1 LARRPSSAPGSPL
14 VPGSL
19 PPLLARSRHAHATP
33 KDLPVLTAAE
43 TMELKGAVAPQ
54 RGDEPDAPTE
64 GEELAATL
72 VADLDV
78 APRVPLA
85 TYRLQLNAGFT
96 FRDARRIV
104 PYLAELGISDLYA
117 SPYLKARPGSSHGYD
132 VDDYGRLNPEVGRE
146 ADYDA
151 LVDAL
156 ARQGMGQIEDFV
168 PNHMGIGRGTNAW
181 WTDLLE
187 NGRCSPYGAF
197 FDVDWDPVK
206 PDLRG
211 RVLLPFLG
219 DQYGV
224 VLERG
229 EIRLGFDP
237 EAGTFSLAYYENR
250 LPVAPPTYPLVLR
263 HGLDRLIATVPPD
276 DLDLLDFQSIITAL
290 ERLPGQDETDPE
302 LIAERQR
309 EQVVAKHRL
318 AEVVRRSEPIRAA
331 VTAAIDAFNG
341 DPADPRSFDALD
353 ALLEAQTYRLSYW
366 KVAAEEINYRRFFAI
381 NELAAVRQE
390 EPAVFAAS
398 HALVLGLLAEGRVT
412 GLRIDHV
419 DGLLDPAGYVRQLQ
433 RAYLLEVCRR
443 QLAELGQQSA
453 AEAGTGVPAGD
464 HNDRVTPDGNVVA
477 VDGGGGLDWEALRP
491 LVEARL
497 DRAIAEDPA
506 ALGRPLYLLVEKIL
520 EHGEDLPSNWAVH
533 GTTGYEFANAATG
546 LFVDAANRRAFDD
559 LYARFVGEKVDF
571 AAMVYACKRL
581 IMRVALASE
590 VAVLASALDRIAE
603 QNRRSRDYTLNN
615 LRDALREVIA
625 CFPVYRTY
633 VVCDGSGVEARDRRT
648 VEAAIATA
656 KRRTATVDVSVFD
669 FVRDVLLMRTEAAT
683 DEQRAEQCR
692 FAMKF
697 QQLTGPVMAKGL
709 EDTAFYRYNR
719 LTALNEVGGDPT
731 LFGTSVAAFHR
742 QNAERLRR
750 WPDAMLCSST
760 HDTKRSED
768 VRARIAVLSELPR
781 EWRVALNRWARLN
794 RKHKVKVDGAAA
806 PDRNDEYLF
815 YQTVL
820 GAWPFD
826 HELADDREA
835 WEGFVGRIE
844 DYLLKAVREAQV
856 RTSWINPTDYEA
868 AVGGFVR
875 RVLGPGAASPFVED
889 AQTLRRKVA
898 YHGALNGLGQQ
909 LVKLT
914 SPGVPDVYQGTE
926 VWDLSLVDP
935 DNRRPVDYAHRTQLL
950 RELRRRRDPE
960 KLAGELAGAMDDGR
974 IKLHVTH
981 RTLAFRG
988 AVPELF
994 RRGAYLPV
1002 EAEGPRRDHVCA
1014 FVRRLDGSGEG
1025 EAGTTAEAL
1034 VVVPRLTQGLTQ
1046 GEEVPPT
1053 GEAVW
1058 GGTTLV
1064 VPGIVPGQTYRNLF
1078 TGAVV
1083 EAVDGGHGDRAAEL
1097 PLGQVLATFPVA
1109 LLERIGEGEAG

>member
-1 LARRPSSAPGSPL
+1 M
-14 VPGSL
+14 
-19 PPLLARSRHAHATP
+19 
-33 KDLPVLTAAE
+33 LTAAE
-43 TMELKGAVAPQ
+43 TIGLKGAVAPQ
-54 RGDEPDAPTE
+54 LGDESDAPTE
-64 GEELAATL
+64 GEDLAATL

-78 APRVPLA
+78 RPRVPLA
-85 TYRLQLNAGFT
+85 TYRLQLNPDFT
-96 FRDARRIV
+96 FRDARWIV

-132 VDDYGRLNPEVGRE
+132 IDDYGRLNPEVGRE
-146 ADYDA
+146 AEYDA
-151 LVDAL
+151 LVDSL
-156 ARQGMGQIEDFV
+156 ARQGMGQVEDFV

-181 WTDLLE
+181 WMDLLE
-187 NGRCSPYGAF
+187 NGRCSPYGGF

-206 PDLRG
+206 ADLRG

-237 EAGTFSLAYYENR
+237 EAGTFSVEYYGNV

-263 HGLDRLIATVPPD
+263 HGLDRLIAALPPD

-309 EQVVAKHRL
+309 EQVVAKYRL
-318 AEVVRRSEPIRAA
+318 AEVVRRSEPIRGAVAA
-331 VTAAIDAFNG
+331 ASDAFNG

-353 ALLEAQTYRLSYW
+353 ALLEAQTYRLAFW

-419 DGLLDPAGYVRQLQ
+419 DGLLDPAGYARQLQ

-443 QLAELGQQSA
+443 RLAELGRQSA
-453 AEAGTGVPAGD
+453 AEVGTGAPAGD
-464 HNDRVTPDGNVVA
+464 DRATPDGNVIA
-477 VDGGGGLDWEALRP
+477 ADPSEGGLDWEALRP

-497 DRAIAEDPA
+497 DRAIAEDPV

-520 EHGEDLPSNWAVH
+520 EHGEDLPPDWAVH

-546 LFVDAANRRAFDD
+546 LFVDAANRKAFDD
-559 LYARFVGEKVDF
+559 LYARFVDEKVDF
-571 AAMVYACKRL
+571 AAMVYGCKRL
-581 IMRVALASE
+581 IMRMALASE

-633 VVCDGSGVEARDRRT
+633 VACDGRGVEERDRRII
-648 VEAAIATA
+648 EAAIATA
-656 KRRTATVDVSVFD
+656 KRRNPAADSSVFD
-669 FVRDVLLMRTEAAT
+669 FVRDVLLMRTDDT
-683 DEQRAEQCR
+683 SDEQRAEQCR
-692 FAMKF
+692 FGMKF

-760 HDTKRSED
+760 HDTKRGED

-794 RKHKVKVDGAAA
+794 RKHKVKVDGAPA

-826 HELADDREA
+826 HDLAGDPAA
-835 WEGFVGRIE
+835 WEGFVGRIA

-856 RTSWINPTDYEA
+856 HTSWINPTDYEA

-935 DNRRPVDYAHRTQLL
+935 DNRRPVDYAHRAQLL
-950 RELRRRRDPE
+950 RELRRRAPE
-960 KLAGELAGAMDDGR
+960 KLAGELAGALDDGR

-981 RTLAFRG
+981 RTLACRG
-988 AVPELF
+988 ARPELF
-994 RRGAYLPV
+994 RRGAYLAV
-1002 EAEGPRRDHVCA
+1002 EAEGPQRDHVCA
-1014 FVRRLDGSGEG
+1014 FARRLDGAG
-1025 EAGTTAEAL
+1025 EAGAETTVEAL
-1034 VVVPRLTQGLTQ
+1034 VVVPRLTHGLTQ

-1053 GEAVW
+1053 GEAIW

-1064 VPGIVPGQTYRNLF
+1064 VPGAVSGQAYRNLF

-1083 EAVDGGHGDRAAEL
+1083 EAVDGGHGDRAAVL
-1097 PLGQVLATFPVA
+1097 PLGRVLASFPVA
-1109 LLERIGEGEAG
+1109 LLERIGEVEAG